1 MNRGKLCATVSF
13 WHDFNRICDA
23 ADHSWAVIQYYI
35 HANLC
40 DHHQRRTDFL
50 SSELAPDC
58 VESPGNSGAREATTP
73 HGGGPAEQTW
83 KTNVCGTDFPLLAVP
98 VPSNSLPFLSIS
110 VSRLFPAEMVICLK
124 RFSDFQGCS
133 VCYLLWEWKLALSVA
148 LPGKMDMLP

>member
-58 VESPGNSGAREATTP
+58 VESPGNRTTRIYQE
-73 HGGGPAEQTW
+73 GRAEQTFVKFLFGLW
-83 KTNVCGTDFPLLAVP
+83 KNNSTDFPLLPVP

-110 VSRLFPAEMVICLK
+110 VKQTLSSRDGYMFKEIF
-124 RFSDFQGCS
+124 RFSGMFG
-133 VCYLLWEWKLALSVA
+133 LLSSLRVEIG
-148 LPGKMDMLP
+148 P

>member
-13 WHDFNRICDA
+13 WHDFNRSCDA

-110 VSRLFPAEMVICLK
+110 VKQTLSSRDGYMFKEIF
-124 RFSDFQGCS
+124 RFSGMFG
-133 VCYLLWEWKLALSVA
+133 LLSSLRVEIG
-148 LPGKMDMLP
+148 P